1 MTGFRLAARRD
12 VITEPPMGAAMMP
25 SEIQMGAV
33 HVAGEHEAPPPS
45 RPAASTGHTVFLRLI
60 VNGQPKVS
68 PTWWAATAEPER
80 L

>member
-33 HVAGEHEAPPPS
+33 HVAGEHFRAHEDEDGRQPGS
-45 RPAASTGHTVFLRLI
+45 RCTKRPHHP
-60 VNGQPKVS
+60 GQQQVQGTQS
-68 PTWWAATAEPER
+68 SSG
-80 L
+80 